1 METWLPPRLINPFT
15 SNASEAAF
23 MTKKK
28 SVDNPSAK
36 ELLEGIKGMEIL
48 QGLLNYMPGATEAF
62 PDMES

>member
-1 METWLPPRLINPFT
+1 
-15 SNASEAAF
+15 